1 MGKLA
6 LTNVY
11 LESEQK
17 QALAKRAKSRGT
29 NISVEI
35 RNAVDAYL
43 AGITVDELR
52 MLDAATAR
60 AKQDIDEIIAILDA
74 GQRRA
79 EAFFREIEEIKA
91 GESE

>member
-11 LESEQK
+11 LELEQK
-17 QALAKRAKSRGT
+17 QALAKQAKSRGT

-52 MLDAATAR
+52 ILDAATAR

-79 EAFFREIEEIKA
+79 EAFFREIEKIKA
-91 GESE
+91 GEAE